1 MLLTAKDIQK
11 KLGVSRDRAYG
22 LLHAK
27 GFPSMKLGGRY
38 YVDEQ
43 KLKEFIDKYAHKE
56 FEM

>member
-27 GFPSMKLGGRY
+27 GFPSIELGGRY
-38 YVDEQ
+38 YVDEM
-43 KLKEFIDKYAHKE
+43 KLKEFIDKYSYKE

>member
-27 GFPSMKLGGRY
+27 GFPSIKLGGRY
-38 YVDEQ
+38 YVDEV
-43 KLKEFIDKYAHKE
+43 KLQEFIERYTYKEFAL
-56 FEM
+56 